1 MALPTKRHKLARTRP
16 PRMEDASMGLAH
28 DLALLDRNQPGWDY
42 EIRIQGALRRLREDA
57 SVANR
62 RDVELLFGK
71 VMADDA
77 YKRVIKEWLDSTKT
91 VARTAS
97 SVRHHLSHA
106 KVSRAKSRQALEELA
121 KAALAAPK
129 NPRLQPKKFRAG
141 LRTIS
146 DELGEESSG
155 KLRYVRNP
163 FPLIDYAVKHVLF
176 ATVVRRIERV
186 TALMLTV
193 RNTEHSIESTGLPEK
208 SETLPVTFQ
217 NTKLSSVRRAVEVFN
232 ARIRKR
238 K

>member
-1 MALPTKRHKLARTRP
+1 
-16 PRMEDASMGLAH
+16 MEDASMGLAH